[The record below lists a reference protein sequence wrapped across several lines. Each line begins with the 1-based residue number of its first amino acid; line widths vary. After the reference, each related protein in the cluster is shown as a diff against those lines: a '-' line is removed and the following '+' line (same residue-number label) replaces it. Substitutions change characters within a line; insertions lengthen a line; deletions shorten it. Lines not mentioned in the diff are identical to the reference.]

1 MADKKFTDFDFE
13 FYSQVEH
20 VGDDIRNE
28 AEDRLRE
35 LGVGYKDMIG
45 ASVAVEKTAHGET
58 GVIYKARVV
67 AYTKPE
73 YIAAVEK
80 ADNVESALKAALD
93 AVERQV
99 RKKREKFGKPWQR
112 PSGQAED

>member
-1 MADKKFTDFDFE
+1 MADQNFTDFDFE
-13 FYSQVEH
+13 FYSEVEH
-20 VGDDIRNE
+20 VGEDLKIE

-45 ASVAVEKTAHGET
+45 ASVAVEKTAERESGE
-58 GVIYKARVV
+58 IYQARVV

-73 YIAAVEK
+73 HIAAVRK
-80 ADNVESALKAALD
+80 AGNVESALKAALN
-93 AVERQV
+93 AVEKQV

-112 PSGQAED
+112 PTSPAEE